1 MDGGRRSNSPPAAD
15 GVQTA
20 IEDKLPAG
28 SQLAQLALR
37 LLEHTSSWCSM
48 VFKHLD
54 SEFVRLTQVNISE
67 EETLIL
73 LSEEV
78 IIMFDRF
85 RAIRRKRMDFT
96 VNGNQVE
103 YMARCIWI
111 TMKVHMV
118 MDEFTQHGMKYN
130 SSILA
135 AFMRF
140 LTKVTGGNAA
150 AGVGGSV
157 AALENK
163 LKNIDLIIKELKKDA
178 TAVTSRS
185 TSASTAAE
193 DTKKSLIRLYQ
204 ANPTLKK

>member
-1 MDGGRRSNSPPAAD
+1 VEIKLSLDTAAD

-28 SQLAQLALR
+28 SQHTQLGLR
-37 LLEHTSSWCSM
+37 LLEHTSSWFST

-54 SEFVRLTQVNISE
+54 PKFVRLTQVNISE
-67 EETLIL
+67 EKTLIL

-78 IIMFDRF
+78 IIMFVRF
-85 RAIRRKRMDFT
+85 HTIRRKRMDFT
-96 VNGNQVE
+96 VTGNQEE
-103 YMARCIWI
+103 YTSRCIWI

-130 SSILA
+130 SSISA

-150 AGVGGSV
+150 AGVAGSV
-157 AALENK
+157 TALENK
-163 LKNIDLIIKELKKDA
+163 LKNFDLTLKELKKDA
-178 TAVTSRS
+178 MAVLS
-185 TSASTAAE
+185 
-193 DTKKSLIRLYQ
+193 
-204 ANPTLKK
+204 

>member
-1 MDGGRRSNSPPAAD
+1 
-15 GVQTA
+15 
-20 IEDKLPAG
+20 
-28 SQLAQLALR
+28 
-37 LLEHTSSWCSM
+37 

-54 SEFVRLTQVNISE
+54 LEFVRLTQVNIFE

-73 LSEEV
+73 LLEEV

-85 RAIRRKRMDFT
+85 HAIRRKRMDFR

-130 SSILA
+130 SSISA

-140 LTKVTGGNAA
+140 LTKVTGGNAV

-163 LKNIDLIIKELKKDA
+163 LKNIDLVIKELKKDA
-178 TAVTSRS
+178 TAVASRS
-185 TSASTAAE
+185 TSASTATE
-193 DTKKSLIRLYQ
+193 DAKKSLIKLYQ